1 MTRLSSRLAAASVV
15 LALGLSGCTAS
26 WAPQVNPVPY
36 YTYYPASLSVV
47 TAATEKALPQA
58 GMQFTG
64 SKQISPDTVEV
75 HGYDSES
82 NAILITLRTKGAA
95 VTKFSARIGL
105 YGHLREVEEIEH
117 WIGQYVGQ
125 AIARP

>member
-1 MTRLSSRLAAASVV
+1 MSFSSRFATVSVV

-36 YTYYPASLSVV
+36 YTYYPASLAVV
-47 TAATEKALPQA
+47 TAAAEKALPQA

-64 SKQISPDTVEV
+64 AKQLSPTTVEV
-75 HGYDSES
+75 HGYDSEG
-82 NAILITLRTKGAA
+82 NAVLINLTSKGAA

-105 YGHLREVEEIEH
+105 YGHLQEVQQIEH
-117 WIGQYVGQ
+117 WMGRYVGQ
-125 AIARP
+125 AISKP